1 MTATQARAQR
11 FPRNLLPMLAGFI
24 FVLVGGGLLFTAF
37 NKSESSDETPTEVVV
52 QPGREEDIAA
62 RAAVVSAADGLP
74 ASPGVYPEGSVPALA
89 PGVDYRLPDG
99 NPPTP
104 SSSSPPSNVDA
115 YAQRKEEAQSATASI
130 AAFEE
135 FDTATKVAAVQSGA
149 LAAVEQALAGM
160 VQPASMGTE
169 ATAALLQHALQSAQ
183 GAAGGMAKAQNT
195 WSSDQRTVAD
205 VEPPLVATDAPSA
218 WMLFQGTVIP
228 SVLVTPVTSDAP
240 GTLTA
245 RVTRDVYDDVRAQ
258 RLLVPK
264 GSRLYGTYMNDVG
277 EGQERVLIAFS
288 RLIFPNGQ
296 SVRLSGFSGAD
307 SMGRSGLPA
316 DVNSHFWKM
325 FGAGF
330 LIAGVAKVFD
340 RASSEQNITVINQA
354 GGSTTLTDSAG
365 QILTETARRVLEK
378 NQNISPTLSLPEGY
392 KFNVIVNRD
401 MALAPYK
408 SL

>member
-104 SSSSPPSNVDA
+104 SSSSPPSDVDA

-205 VEPPLVATDAPSA
+205 VEPPLVATDAPSV

-296 SVRLSGFSGAD
+296 SVRLSGFSGGD

-365 QILTETARRVLEK
+365 QILTETARKVLEK

>member
-1 MTATQARAQR
+1 MTATMARAQR
-11 FPRNLLPMLAGFI
+11 FPRNLLPILAGFI

-37 NKSESSDETPTEVVV
+37 QKDAPQEDPPQEAVVR
-52 QPGREEDIAA
+52 PGREEDIAA
-62 RAAVVSAADGLP
+62 RAAVAVADVLP
-74 ASPGVYPEGSVPALA
+74 VSPGAYPEGAIPTPT
-89 PGVDYRLPDG
+89 PGMEYRLPDG
-99 NPPTP
+99 NPKTP
-104 SSSSPPSNVDA
+104 STPTSELDA

-135 FDTATKVAAVQSGA
+135 FDTATKIVAAPQNET
-149 LAAVEQALAGM
+149 LAAVEQALSAM
-160 VQPASMGTE
+160 VQPASAGSET
-169 ATAALLQHALQSAQ
+169 TAALLQRALQSAQ
-183 GAAGGMAKAQNT
+183 GNGKGMAKAQNT
-195 WSSDQRTVAD
+195 WSGDQRAVAEE
-205 VEPPLVATDAPSA
+205 EPPLVATEAPSS

-245 RVTRDVYDDVRAQ
+245 RVTRDVYDDIRAQ

-264 GSRLYGTYMNDVG
+264 GSRLYGTYMNEVG
-277 EGQERVLIAFS
+277 EGQERILMAFS

-296 SVRLSGFSGAD
+296 SVRLSGFSGGD

>member
-11 FPRNLLPMLAGFI
+11 FPQNLLPMLAGFI

-104 SSSSPPSNVDA
+104 SSSSHPSNMDA
-115 YAQRKEEAQSATASI
+115 YAQRKEEAQSAMASI

>member
-1 MTATQARAQR
+1 MAPTTARAQR
-11 FPRNLLPMLAGFI
+11 FPRNLLPILAGFL

-37 NKSESSDETPTEVVV
+37 HKGDATEEKPPEAPV
-52 QPGREEDIAA
+52 QPGRAEDIAA
-62 RAAVVSAADGLP
+62 RAAVALP
-74 ASPGVYPEGSVPALA
+74 ASPGVSPEGSVPMPV
-89 PGVDYRLPDG
+89 PGVDYRLPG
-99 NPPTP
+99 GYPTAP
-104 SSSSPPSNVDA
+104 SAPTAPPSDVDA
-115 YAQRKEEAQSATASI
+115 YAQRKEAAQSATASL

-135 FDTATKVAAVQSGA
+135 FDTASKGEAAPQSDT

-160 VQPASMGTE
+160 AQPVSAGSET
-169 ATAALLQHALQSAQ
+169 TTALLQRALQSAQ
-183 GAAGGMAKAQNT
+183 GGAAGGMAKAQNT
-195 WSSDQRTVAD
+195 WSSDQRAVAD
-205 VEPPLVATDAPSA
+205 TEPPLVATEAPSP

-228 SVLVTPVTSDAP
+228 SVLITPVTSDAP

-264 GSRLYGTYMNDVG
+264 GSRLYGAYMNEVG
-277 EGQERVLIAFS
+277 EGQERVLMAFS

-316 DVNSHFWKM
+316 DVNSHFWRM

-340 RASSEQNITVINQA
+340 RASGQQNITVINQA